1 MQREGVVTVVA
12 RHGRLLVIKRAEGL
26 LAGGAWCFVGGG
38 IEAGEDQAAAAVR
51 EFREEVAG
59 AIRPERKIWEY
70 TRPDG
75 GLKLHWWRCTL
86 LPRPLVAN
94 PAEVAELRWLEPAAI
109 QALPQLL
116 ASNRAFLASP
126 AFAAL
131 DLAPVEDADSARV
144 TPFHRVFVA

>member
-1 MQREGVVTVVA
+1 MQREGVVVVVA
-12 RHGRLLVIKRAEGL
+12 RHGRLLVIKRAAGL

-38 IEAGEDQAAAAVR
+38 IEPGEDQPAAAVR
-51 EFREEVAG
+51 EFHEEVAG

-75 GLKLHWWRCTL
+75 ELKLHWWLCTL

-109 QALPQLL
+109 QALPHLL

-126 AFAAL
+126 AFAAV
-131 DLAPVEDADSARV
+131 DLAPADDAATGGLS
-144 TPFHRVFVA
+144 PFHRVFVA